1 MLHSNLSSSA
11 SSSVLAVAESSKH
24 IIQILQLLQERSL
37 NYTVCINKPEL
48 ILTCGFGLMYQMSE
62 LPENSKL
69 RKDTQQFI
77 TACVDLLER
86 AGTPSVISFRK
97 IARLFQPKSSSAQV
111 SPKSSQELNKTAK
124 GQLQAINTKMSCSN
138 MKGSKTRDRSSS
150 GIIHDNQNRS
160 SMYNIHHGSISTSSR
175 RGSSEASVS
184 SAPSE
189 PSSKHRSST
198 STLSS
203 VSPTNC
209 NSGMPNLDYLSFET
223 PEPMTLPSEIK
234 ARPTTAVAGWDG
246 LLNSLDP
253 TGAAFS
259 PQYPVRHSS
268 DASFQIPPVP
278 LDWHLEWNN
287 PEEWTMFDLTPQ
299 EQPVSAKSVLSFSDE
314 STSGEELSSCD
325 MGSEFRG
332 YSISTDDYY
341 SLPNTTPTT
350 STEA

>member
-1 MLHSNLSSSA
+1 MLYSDLSSSA
-11 SSSVLAVAESSKH
+11 SSSVLAVAESGKH

-37 NYTVCINKPEL
+37 SYTACINKPEL

-62 LPENSKL
+62 LSETSKL

-77 TACVDLLER
+77 TACVDLLEK

-97 IARLFQPKSSSAQV
+97 IARLFQPQPARSSSAQV

-124 GQLQAINTKMSCSN
+124 GQLQAINTKMSFSN
-138 MKGSKTRDRSSS
+138 PKGTQIRDQLSSKTV
-150 GIIHDNQNRS
+150 HNRS
-160 SMYNIHHGSISTSSR
+160 SIYNLQHGSVSTSSR
-175 RGSSEASVS
+175 RGSSEASIS
-184 SAPSE
+184 SVPSE
-189 PSSKHRSST
+189 PSLKQRSST
-198 STLSS
+198 STLSP

-209 NSGMPNLDYLSFET
+209 SSGMPNLDYLSFET
-223 PEPMTLPSEIK
+223 PEPLTLPSEVK
-234 ARPTTAVAGWDG
+234 ARPTTAAADWDG

-253 TGAAFS
+253 AEAAFS
-259 PQYPVRHSS
+259 PQYPVRHNS
-268 DASFQIPPVP
+268 DPSFPIPPVP

-299 EQPVSAKSVLSFSDE
+299 EQPVGAKSVLSFSDE
-314 STSGEELSSCD
+314 STSGEDLSSCD

-341 SLPNTTPTT
+341 SLRHTT
-350 STEA
+350 SPTSTKA